1 MFRRPRVRSQPTFRV
16 LAICLAA
23 AGLGG
28 CGGDPLDY
36 ETAMN
41 LVRDRK
47 DSVRTTFSA
56 TIPLQSTDPQLIWAY
71 QKLVYGHIIE
81 CKTTTPVGTL
91 CEPGPAGDALSQNG
105 LTELS
110 LVAGRWVPSAV
121 LSIQRTGRNSA
132 IGDVRMS
139 FEASPLF
146 REYQDSFDKISAP
159 GFALTLSSRQQGKVV
174 HVTFQRYEDGW
185 HVENVE

>member
-1 MFRRPRVRSQPTFRV
+1 LRSQPTFRV
-16 LAICLAA
+16 LALCLAV

-41 LVRDRK
+41 LMRDRK
-47 DSVRTTFSA
+47 DPVRTTFSA
-56 TIPLQSTDPQLIWAY
+56 TVPADGHDAKLIQAY
-71 QKLVYGHIIE
+71 QKLVDARIIE
-81 CKTTTPVGTL
+81 CKTTPAVGTF
-91 CEPGPAGDALSQNG
+91 CQPGPAGDALTQDG
-105 LTELS
+105 LTDMS

-121 LSIQRTGRNSA
+121 LSIRRTGRNSA
-132 IGDVRMS
+132 SGDVRMT

-146 REYQDSFDKISAP
+146 REFQDSFDRITAP
-159 GFALTLSSRQQGKVV
+159 AFAMTLSSRQQGKVV

>member
-1 MFRRPRVRSQPTFRV
+1 LRSQPTFRV
-16 LAICLAA
+16 LALCLAA
-23 AGLGG
+23 AGLSG

-41 LVRDRK
+41 LMRDRK
-47 DSVRTTFSA
+47 DPVRTTFSA
-56 TIPLQSTDPQLIWAY
+56 TIPLQSTDAQLIWAY
-71 QKLVYGHIIE
+71 QKLVYGHVIE
-81 CKTTTPVGTL
+81 CKTTTAVGTL
-91 CEPGPAGDALSQNG
+91 CEPGPAGDALTQNG

-132 IGDVRMS
+132 SGDVRMS

-146 REYQDSFDKISAP
+146 REFQDAFDRISSP
-159 GFALTLSSRQQGKVV
+159 EFVLTLSSRQLGKVV
-174 HVTFQRYEDGW
+174 HVSFQRYDDGW